1 MIVNDVLNEWVA
13 VLLGEV
19 ENHEVNG
26 EQYLID
32 HLLIILVIV
41 QKENHV
47 KPFYVFLVESVI
59 REEIIFFKE
68 DQLLEVKSYEE
79 ISLLE
84 G

>member
-41 QKENHV
+41 
-47 KPFYVFLVESVI
+47 
-59 REEIIFFKE
+59 
-68 DQLLEVKSYEE
+68 
-79 ISLLE
+79 
-84 G
+84 